1 MQTDTRPPDPV
12 DAEPVGAW
20 GLSVRER
27 LLGAAVILAAIALA
41 VTLVAAVW
49 QPAPPS
55 TVVMSTGA
63 EDGAYHA
70 FGKRYQEILARAG
83 VTLVLR
89 PSAGAVENL
98 ERLRERK
105 DEVTLAL
112 VQGGL
117 AQPGDGDRLVSLGA
131 VAYEPLWFFHRRSL
145 PLQRLAELRGLRVA
159 GGVPGSGTR
168 RVVDDLLDREGL
180 AGMSPPLS
188 SLGGLQAAEALER
201 GEIDVVVLVSAPE
214 GAAVQRL
221 LRAADV
227 GLLSVRRADA
237 YVRQF
242 PVLTKIEIPEGAAD
256 LARNLP
262 PVSTTLLSL
271 KASLVATDDIHP
283 VLVDLILDA
292 AREVHGGGGLIRRP
306 GEFPAGEAAEFPI
319 SRDAERFYKSGPSA
333 LQRYIPYW
341 AAVWIQRLLFFG
353 LPLLVVGIPLV
364 RMMPILY
371 RWSVRRRIFRWYGE
385 LSYIERAAAQGR
397 GHREA
402 QLRRLAEIERHVNGL
417 RIPAAFG
424 SEAYTLR
431 MHVQQVRERLT
442 AG

>member
-1 MQTDTRPPDPV
+1 MHTETPPPDPV
-12 DAEPVGAW
+12 DAEPFGAW
-20 GLSVRER
+20 GLTARER
-27 LLGAAVILAAIALA
+27 LLGGAVLLGALVLA
-41 VTLVAAVW
+41 VALIVAVW
-49 QPAPPS
+49 RPAPPS

-98 ERLRERK
+98 ERLRTRQ
-105 DEVTLAL
+105 DGVSLAL

-131 VAYEPLWFFHRRSL
+131 VAYEPLWLFHRGSL
-145 PLQRLAELRGLRVA
+145 PLQRLSELRGRRVS
-159 GGVPGSGTR
+159 GGVPGSGTHKV
-168 RVVDDLLDREGL
+168 VVDLLEREGL
-180 AGMSPPLS
+180 AGMVPALSP
-188 SLGGLQAAEALER
+188 LGGLQAAEALER
-201 GEIDVVVLVSAPE
+201 GELDAVVLVSAPE

-221 LRAADV
+221 MRAADV
-227 GLLSVRRADA
+227 GLLSMRRADA

-262 PVSTTLLSL
+262 PASTTLLSL
-271 KASLVATDDIHP
+271 KASLVATEDIHP

-292 AREVHGGGGLIRRP
+292 AREVHGGGGLIRQP
-306 GEFPAGEAAEFPI
+306 GEFPAGETAEFPM
-319 SRDAERFYKSGPSA
+319 SADAERYYKSGPSV
-333 LQRYIPYW
+333 LRRYIPYW

-353 LPLLVVGIPLV
+353 LPLLVIGIPLV
-364 RMMPILY
+364 RTMPILY

-385 LSYIERAAAQGR
+385 MSYIERAAAQGR
-397 GHREA
+397 GQRAA
-402 QLRRLAEIERHVNGL
+402 QLERLGEIERRVNGL
-417 RIPAAFG
+417 RIPPAFA

-442 AG
+442 AP